1 MESAASGILLD
12 TTVLFDL
19 LRHHKEAVAQVREL
33 ALRGF
38 TLAICSITVA
48 ELYAGMRKGEEQSI
62 EELIS
67 AFQWLPLTREV
78 ARKAGEI
85 VASKRRAGRTHA
97 LDDMMIAATAIHYGY
112 SLLTENRKDF
122 VVQGIQL
129 YSE

>member
-38 TLAICSITVA
+38 TLAICPITVA
-48 ELYAGMRKGEEQSI
+48 ELYAGMRKGEEQST

>member
-1 MESAASGILLD
+1 MEAAATGILLD
-12 TTVLFDL
+12 TTVLIDL
-19 LRHHKEAVAQVREL
+19 LRHQKEAVAQVREL

-38 TLAICSITVA
+38 ALAICPITVA
-48 ELYAGMRKGEEQSI
+48 ELYAGMRKGEEQST

-67 AFQWLPLTREV
+67 AFQWLPLSRDV

-85 VASKRRAGRTHA
+85 VAAKRRAGRTHA

-122 VVQGIQL
+122 AVQGIQL

>member
-12 TTVLFDL
+12 TTVLIDL

-48 ELYAGMRKGEEQSI
+48 ELYAGMRKGEEQST

>member
-48 ELYAGMRKGEEQSI
+48 ELYAGMRKGEEQST

-85 VASKRRAGRTHA
+85 VASKRRAGRSHA

>member
-12 TTVLFDL
+12 TTVLIDL

-38 TLAICSITVA
+38 TLAICPITVA
-48 ELYAGMRKGEEQSI
+48 ELYAGMRKGEEQST

-97 LDDMMIAATAIHYGY
+97 LDDMMIAAAAIHYGY